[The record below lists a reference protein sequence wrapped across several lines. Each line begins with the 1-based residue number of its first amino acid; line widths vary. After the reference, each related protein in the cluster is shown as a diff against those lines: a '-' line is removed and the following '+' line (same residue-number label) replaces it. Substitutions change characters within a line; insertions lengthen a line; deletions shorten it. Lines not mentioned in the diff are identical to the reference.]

1 MHLSSMTGFTRGQGS
16 FSYQNK
22 TYAWV
27 WEIKSVNAKGLDVKT
42 RVPQWLSGLDEEVK
56 KLSAAYFTRG
66 TVNISLDITADG
78 AEPEVLLNAE
88 LLAELTAKVSEIY
101 LAKPELFA
109 KPNPA
114 DLLNISGVVT
124 VKENTPDEEEVA
136 ALKAALLAS
145 FKTAAEALVQDR
157 QNEGAKIYDALQNI
171 LGQIKQTTDKAAAIY
186 AGVNDKIRVKIAAQ
200 INEMAADVNVSEDR
214 LGQEA
219 LLLIMKADVKE
230 ELDRL
235 YVHVKTAGE
244 LLAEANPVG
253 RRLDFLCQELNREAN
268 TLCSKS
274 MDIMQTQYGMELKA
288 LIEQFREQIQN
299 VE

>member
-42 RVPQWLSGLDEEVK
+42 RIPQWLSGLDEEVK
-56 KLSAAYFTRG
+56 KLCAVYFARG
-66 TVNISLDITADG
+66 TVNVSLDITSDG
-78 AEPEVLLNAE
+78 AEPDVLLNTE
-88 LLAELTAKVSEIY
+88 LLAKLTAKVSEIY

-145 FKTAAEALVQDR
+145 FKTSAEALAQDR
-157 QNEGAKIYDALQNI
+157 RNEGAKIYDALQNI
-171 LGQIKQTTDKAAAIY
+171 LVQIKQTTDKAAAVY
-186 AGVNDKIRVKIAAQ
+186 AGVNDKIKAKVISQ
-200 INEMAADVNVSEDR
+200 INELATDVSVSEDR
-214 LGQEA
+214 LGQEV

>member
-1 MHLSSMTGFTRGQGS
+1 M
-16 FSYQNK
+16 
-22 TYAWV
+22 
-27 WEIKSVNAKGLDVKT
+27 
-42 RVPQWLSGLDEEVK
+42 
-56 KLSAAYFTRG
+56 
-66 TVNISLDITADG
+66 
-78 AEPEVLLNAE
+78 
-88 LLAELTAKVSEIY
+88 
-101 LAKPELFA
+101 FA

-124 VKENTPDEEEVA
+124 VKENTPDEAEVA
-136 ALKAALLAS
+136 ELKAALLAG
-145 FKTAAEALVQDR
+145 FKTVAGALAQDR
-157 QNEGAKIYDALQNI
+157 RNEGAKIYDALQNI
-171 LGQIKQTTDKAAAIY
+171 LVQIKQTNDKAAAVY
-186 AGVNDKIRVKIAAQ
+186 AGVNDKIKAKVISQ
-200 INEMAADVNVSEDR
+200 INELAADVNVSEDR

-235 YVHVKTAGE
+235 YVHIKTAGE
-244 LLAEANPVG
+244 LLAESNPVG

-274 MDIMQTQYGMELKA
+274 MDTMQTQYGMELKA

>member
-1 MHLSSMTGFTRGQGS
+1 MQLSSMTGFTRAQGS

-42 RVPQWLSGLDEEVK
+42 RIPQWLSGLDEEVK
-56 KLSAAYFTRG
+56 KLCASYFARG
-66 TVNISLDITADG
+66 TVNISLDITSDG
-78 AEPEVLLNAE
+78 AEPEVTVNAE
-88 LLAELTAKVSEIY
+88 LLAKISAKVSEIY
-101 LAKPELFA
+101 LVQPELFA

-145 FKTAAEALVQDR
+145 FKTSAEALAQDR

-171 LGQIKQTTDKAAAIY
+171 LAQIKRTTDQAAAIY
-186 AGVNDKIRVKIAAQ
+186 AGVNDKIKAKIATQ
-200 INEMAADVNVSEDR
+200 INELAADVNVSEER

-235 YVHVKTAGE
+235 YAHIKTAGE
-244 LLAEANPVG
+244 LLAESNPVG
-253 RRLDFLCQELNREAN
+253 RRLDFLCQELNRESN

-274 MDIMQTQYGMELKA
+274 MDIAQTQCGMELKA

>member
-1 MHLSSMTGFTRGQGS
+1 MHLSSMTGFTRCQGG
-16 FSYQNK
+16 FVRQNK
-22 TYAWV
+22 NYTWV

-42 RVPQWLSGLDEEVK
+42 RIPQWLSGLDEDVK
-56 KLSAAYFTRG
+56 KLCAAYFARG
-66 TVNISLDITADG
+66 TVNISLDINVDG
-78 AEPEVLLNAE
+78 AEPAVTVNAE

-101 LAKPELFA
+101 LARPELFA

-114 DLLNISGVVT
+114 DLLNICGVVE
-124 VKENTPDEEEVA
+124 VKENTPDEDEVA
-136 ALKAALLAS
+136 ELKAALLAS
-145 FKTAAEALVQDR
+145 FKIAAEALMQDR
-157 QNEGAKIYDALQNI
+157 QKEGAKIYDALQNI
-171 LGQIKQTTDKAAAIY
+171 LTQIKQTTDKAAAVY
-186 AGVNDKIRVKIAAQ
+186 AGINDKIRAKIVSQ
-200 INEMAADVNVSEDR
+200 INELAADVNVSEER

-235 YVHVKTAGE
+235 YAHIKTAGE
-244 LLAEANPVG
+244 LLAESNPVG
-253 RRLDFLCQELNREAN
+253 RRLDFLCQELNRESN

-274 MDIMQTQYGMELKA
+274 MDIAQTQCGMELKA

>member
-42 RVPQWLSGLDEEVK
+42 RIPQWLSGLDEEVK
-56 KLSAAYFTRG
+56 KLCAVYFARG
-66 TVNISLDITADG
+66 TVNVSLDITSDG
-78 AEPEVLLNAE
+78 AEPDVLLNTE
-88 LLAELTAKVSEIY
+88 LLAKLTAKVSEIY
-101 LAKPELFA
+101 LAGPELFA

-114 DLLNISGVVT
+114 DLLNIDGVVT
-124 VKENTPDEEEVA
+124 VKENTPDETEVA
-136 ALKAALLAS
+136 ELKAALLAS
-145 FKTAAEALVQDR
+145 FKTSAEALAQDR
-157 QNEGAKIYDALQNI
+157 RNEGAKIYDALQNI
-171 LGQIKQTTDKAAAIY
+171 LVQIKQTTDKAAAVY
-186 AGVNDKIRVKIAAQ
+186 AGVNDKIKAKVISQ
-200 INEMAADVNVSEDR
+200 INELATDVNVSEDR

-235 YVHVKTAGE
+235 YVHIKTAGE
-244 LLAEANPVG
+244 LLAESNPVG

-274 MDIMQTQYGMELKA
+274 MDTMQTQYGMELKA

>member
-42 RVPQWLSGLDEEVK
+42 RIPQWLSGLDEEVK
-56 KLSAAYFTRG
+56 KLCAVYFARG
-66 TVNISLDITADG
+66 TVNVSLDITSDG
-78 AEPEVLLNAE
+78 AEPDVLLNTE
-88 LLAELTAKVSEIY
+88 LLAKLTAKVSEIY
-101 LAKPELFA
+101 LAGPESFA

-145 FKTAAEALVQDR
+145 FKTSAEALAQDR
-157 QNEGAKIYDALQNI
+157 RNEGAKIYDALQNI
-171 LGQIKQTTDKAAAIY
+171 LVQIKQTTDKAAAVY
-186 AGVNDKIRVKIAAQ
+186 AGVNDKIKAKVISQ
-200 INEMAADVNVSEDR
+200 INELAADVNVSEER

-235 YVHVKTAGE
+235 YVHIKTAGE
-244 LLAEANPVG
+244 LLAESNPVG

-274 MDIMQTQYGMELKA
+274 MDTMQTQYGMELKA